1 MSPETKTPTYK
12 ERVLP
17 SLGSF
22 VPLLMIPPTG
32 WLTLAM
38 VNQAL
43 GLIIGTLLAV
53 GIATSMVVNS
63 PVITLDSEEL
73 RVGRAHIPLKQLGK
87 AEFIAKRDA
96 FAERGPKLDIRAFI
110 RFQLGVATLVK
121 VAVKD
126 KNDPTPYWLF
136 SSHQA
141 EYLAALL
148 NKKAKKS

>member
-1 MSPETKTPTYK
+1 MSPETKSTTYH

-17 SLGSF
+17 SFASF
-22 VPLLMIPPTG
+22 LPLLLLPPTG

-38 VNQAL
+38 INQTL
-43 GLIIGTLLAV
+43 GLVIGSLLAI
-53 GIATSMVVNS
+53 GAGTAMVVNS
-63 PVITLDSEEL
+63 PVIDLDAQQL
-73 RVGRAHIPLKQLGK
+73 RVGKAHIPLKQLGK
-87 AEFIAKRDA
+87 AEFIAKREA

-110 RFQLGVATLVK
+110 RFQMGVSTMVK

-141 EYLAALL
+141 EYVAALL
-148 NKKAKKS
+148 NKRAK